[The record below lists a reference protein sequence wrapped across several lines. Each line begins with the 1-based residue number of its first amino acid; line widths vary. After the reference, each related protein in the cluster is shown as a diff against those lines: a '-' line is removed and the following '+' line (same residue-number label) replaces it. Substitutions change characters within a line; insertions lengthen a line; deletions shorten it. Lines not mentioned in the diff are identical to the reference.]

1 MTLTLTFTNSPFSK
15 FSILN
20 FMGTIVAISTPAGIG
35 GVALIRVSGPE
46 SVSIVTQFTSC
57 KVLKP
62 RHATFAA
69 FNNPDGTLLDEVVI
83 TYFAAPHSYTGEDV
97 VEIACHGSQ
106 YIQQTLLQLLL
117 DGGARMAE
125 PGEYTKR
132 AFLNGKMDLSQ
143 SEAVADLIASTNA
156 SMHRLAVSQLRGG
169 YAATLAT
176 LREQFV
182 ELTSLL
188 ELELDFSDEE
198 VEFADRSKLQAL
210 LEQVMMVCT
219 RLVDSFQMGNA
230 IKNGVPVA
238 IVGKPNVGKSTLLN
252 ALLEDN
258 RAIVSDIPG
267 TTRDT
272 IEDTLTLD
280 GVTFRFIDTAG
291 IRHSDD
297 VIESVGIERSYQAAQ
312 KARIILYLVD
322 AREQEIE
329 SELAA
334 FEQQVPLEG
343 KTLLLLANKSDLL
356 DHDPHSQFSI
366 LNSQF
371 DKFSILNSQFKG
383 SQSIQIC
390 AKSGEGLLELK
401 NKLVALVKSGAE
413 DANTQIVTNVRHYE
427 ALKQVLAACRQV
439 RESMSQGIPADLIII
454 DLREAL
460 YHLGAITGQVTSD
473 EILGSIFSR
482 FCIGK

>member
-1 MTLTLTFTNSPFSK
+1 
-15 FSILN
+15 
-20 FMGTIVAISTPAGIG
+20 MGTIVAISTPAGIG

-106 YIQQTLLQLLL
+106 YIQQTLLQLLI

-312 KARIILYLVD
+312 KASIILYLVD

-329 SELAA
+329 AELAA
-334 FEQQVPLEG
+334 FGQQVPLEG

-356 DHDPHSQFSI
+356 PS
-366 LNSQF
+366 LNSQ
-371 DKFSILNSQFKG
+371 FSILNSQFKG

-413 DANTQIVTNVRHYE
+413 GANAQIVTNVRHYE
-427 ALKQVLAACRQV
+427 ALKQVLVACRQV

>member
-1 MTLTLTFTNSPFSK
+1 
-15 FSILN
+15 
-20 FMGTIVAISTPAGIG
+20 MGTIVAISTPAGIG

-329 SELAA
+329 AELAA
-334 FEQQVPLEG
+334 FEQQVPLDG

-356 DHDPHSQFSI
+356 PS
-366 LNSQF
+366 LNSQ
-371 DKFSILNSQFKG
+371 FSILNSQFKG

-413 DANTQIVTNVRHYE
+413 GANTQIVTNVRHYE
-427 ALKQVLAACRQV
+427 ALKQVLDACRQV

>member
-1 MTLTLTFTNSPFSK
+1 
-15 FSILN
+15 
-20 FMGTIVAISTPAGIG
+20 MGTIVAISTPAGIG

-106 YIQQTLLQLLL
+106 YIQQTLLQLLI

-312 KARIILYLVD
+312 KASIILYLVD

-329 SELAA
+329 AELAA
-334 FEQQVPLEG
+334 FGQQVPLEG

-356 DHDPHSQFSI
+356 PS
-366 LNSQF
+366 
-371 DKFSILNSQFKG
+371 LNSQFKG

-390 AKSGEGLLELK
+390 AKSGEGLWELK

-413 DANTQIVTNVRHYE
+413 DANAQIVTNVRHYE
-427 ALKQVLAACRQV
+427 ALKQVLVACRQV

>member
-1 MTLTLTFTNSPFSK
+1 MSD
-15 FSILN
+15 
-20 FMGTIVAISTPAGIG
+20 TIVAISSPAGVG
-35 GVALIRVSGPE
+35 GVALIRVSGPDA
-46 SVSIVTQFTSC
+46 VSAVARFTACNS
-57 KVLKP
+57 LKP
-62 RHATFAA
+62 RHATFST
-69 FNNPDGTLLDEVVI
+69 FNNPDGTLLDEVVL

-106 YIQQTLLQLLL
+106 YVQQTILQLLI
-117 DGGARMAE
+117 DAGARLAE
-125 PGEYTKR
+125 PGEFTKR

-156 SMHRLAVSQLRGG
+156 SMHQLAVSQLRGG
-169 YAATLAT
+169 YAATLAS
-176 LREQFV
+176 LRDQFV

-188 ELELDFSDEE
+188 ELELDFSDED
-198 VEFADRSKLQAL
+198 VEFADRSKLHTL
-210 LEQVMMVCT
+210 LEELIQVCS

-280 GVTFRFIDTAG
+280 GIMFRFIDTAG

-297 VIESVGIERSYQAAQ
+297 VIESVGIKRSYQAAQ
-312 KARIILYLVD
+312 KARIVLYLVD
-322 AREQEIE
+322 AREQDIEEEI
-329 SELAA
+329 AA
-334 FEQQVPLEG
+334 FKKQVSLEG
-343 KTLLLLANKSDLL
+343 KTMLLLANKSDLL
-356 DHDPHSQFSI
+356 KSANSKKSQ
-366 LNSQF
+366 LT
-371 DKFSILNSQFKG
+371 
-383 SQSIQIC
+383 QIC

-401 NKLVALVKSGAE
+401 EHLVSLVKNDAV
-413 DANTQIVTNVRHYE
+413 DANSQMVTNVRHYE
-427 ALKQVLAACRQV
+427 ALKQVLSACRQV
-439 RESMSQGIPADLIII
+439 RESMSQGVPADLVII

>member
-1 MTLTLTFTNSPFSK
+1 
-15 FSILN
+15 
-20 FMGTIVAISTPAGIG
+20 MGTIVAISTPAGIG

-106 YIQQTLLQLLL
+106 YVQQTLLQLLL

-312 KARIILYLVD
+312 KASIILYLVD

-329 SELAA
+329 AELAA
-334 FEQQVPLEG
+334 FGQQVPLEG

-356 DHDPHSQFSI
+356 PS
-366 LNSQF
+366 
-371 DKFSILNSQFKG
+371 LNSQFKG

-390 AKSGEGLLELK
+390 AKSGEGLWELK

-413 DANTQIVTNVRHYE
+413 DANAQIVTNVRHYE
-427 ALKQVLAACRQV
+427 ALKQVLVACRQV